1 MRVKTAGTIV
11 MEYKDHVLGVDR
23 KECAVVRGQNGHRIM
38 VVTELL
44 ELLIMCAP

>member
-1 MRVKTAGTIV
+1 MKN
-11 MEYKDHVLGVDR
+11 KDHVLGVER
-23 KECAVVRGQNGHRIM
+23 KECAVVRGQDGHRIM